1 MIRAPAFV
9 VALTRHA
16 AFPLAVLVL
25 AAMVLGLAP
34 ILVRLTE
41 TGPAAAGFWRFVFA
55 LPLLT
60 LLTATQG
67 SGDGRGVGTPSHWM
81 LLAGLFFVL
90 DLAFWHYGIVMT
102 SVANATVLCNLTP
115 VVVTLF
121 AWVMWRERPGRGFVV
136 ALALALAGAFAMAAG
151 ADGGQGTDPL
161 LGDLF
166 SLSVAVWYAGY
177 FLAVKAA
184 RRTAGALRVTFWAT
198 LAGVP
203 LLWLVAWLL
212 GEDILPAGPSGWWA
226 CAGLGLMHVVG
237 RDPDGVARRD
247 HQRIAVGRD
256 GHRPGLDIA
265 DLAPVVAVHGGPD
278 AGVVD
283 AFDGKDRL
291 GPGGQPVNHVAGLA
305 HDVAVIAVGAVRR
318 QHLGGQDGMLD
329 FCHVHPLWPRSRNAS
344 NGMGLWQRPDGRA
357 HHAAPAAGSTGSR
370 RPIAR
375 SSTAPASISRRSPF
389 RVAISCTPSGLPGR
403 APTGA
408 VRPGRPS
415 VGVPLIG
422 AVTRRNQS
430 KSSPSDTSCSA
441 GMGLT
446 QVTAVSSSGKSS
458 KKSCH
463 LRRIVERL
471 A

>member
-237 RDPDGVARRD
+237 QGGVAWALGRLPTSVT
-247 HQRIAVGRD
+247 AVTI
-256 GHRPGLDIA
+256 LIQ
-265 DLAPVVAVHGGPD
+265 PVVAALLGWWIFAEALTPVQAIGGLLVL
-278 AGVVD
+278 AGVVL
-283 AFDGKDRL
+283 AQRASRL
-291 GPGGQPVNHVAGLA
+291 TPPAGPVMTPPGSGGAL
-305 HDVAVIAVGAVRR
+305 
-318 QHLGGQDGMLD
+318 
-329 FCHVHPLWPRSRNAS
+329 RN
-344 NGMGLWQRPDGRA
+344 
-357 HHAAPAAGSTGSR
+357 
-370 RPIAR
+370 
-375 SSTAPASISRRSPF
+375 
-389 RVAISCTPSGLPGR
+389 
-403 APTGA
+403 
-408 VRPGRPS
+408 
-415 VGVPLIG
+415 
-422 AVTRRNQS
+422 
-430 KSSPSDTSCSA
+430 
-441 GMGLT
+441 
-446 QVTAVSSSGKSS
+446 
-458 KKSCH
+458 
-463 LRRIVERL
+463 
-471 A
+471 